1 MVCRGCVLKPCT
13 NYTQTLHGTLHKTLH
28 GTLHFVI
35 LKTTHANGAG
45 VLLVVVVCQNAHFG
59 FTFEGASEW
68 LRCKALRMRAQ
79 GVKYMTKPES
89 DSNEAD
95 WLL

>member
-45 VLLVVVVCQNAHFG
+45 VLFVVAVCQNAHFG